1 MSSASLNPATRPEG
15 IDSLVSGVDRYNPSN
30 ISVLEDYLY
39 HQIRNGEYDC
49 FANLAV
55 LKLYQFNP
63 DLYNPDVAINILL
76 KALCAAPLPDFNLCV
91 ALLGQRTAPVDEDT
105 EDHLPALLPE
115 LQRLSSLLLRC
126 RFPAFWAAYA
136 SDALALLRDNYTVE
150 FTGFEDAVREV
161 VVRAVRAT
169 FKRIAR
175 DRLASYF
182 NLQGEELDAYI
193 AKLGWTQEN
202 GVVSVPANPDNT
214 IQASVVRENIQFNQ
228 LQKLISHAY
237 NA

>member
-1 MSSASLNPATRPEG
+1 TFSPSLNPATRPEG
-15 IDSLVSGVDRYNPSN
+15 IDALVSGVDRYNPSN

-55 LKLYQFNP
+55 LKLYAIQL
-63 DLYNPDVAINILL
+63 DLYNPDVAINILP

-91 ALLGQRTAPVDEDT
+91 ALLGQRTASVDEDT
-105 EDHLPALLPE
+105 EDHLPGAPPRAAATLVAAAALPLPGV
-115 LQRLSSLLLRC
+115 LGGVRGRRTRSAARLHRPVHRLRGRC
-126 RFPAFWAAYA
+126 ARG
-136 SDALALLRDNYTVE
+136 R
-150 FTGFEDAVREV
+150 
-161 VVRAVRAT
+161 RAR
-169 FKRIAR
+169 RAR

-193 AKLGWTQEN
+193 AKLGWTQDN

-214 IQASVVRENIQFNQ
+214 IQASVVRENIQFN
-228 LQKLISHAY
+228 
-237 NA
+237 

>member
-1 MSSASLNPATRPEG
+1 MFSASLNPATRPDG
-15 IDSLVSGVDRYNPSN
+15 IKCPYRYNPSN

-63 DLYNPDVAINILL
+63 DLYNPDVAINILP

-91 ALLGQRTAPVDEDT
+91 ALLGQRTA
-105 EDHLPALLPE
+105 
-115 LQRLSSLLLRC
+115 RLSSLLLRC

-136 SDALALLRDNYTVE
+136 SDALALLRDNYPVL
-150 FTGFEDAVREV
+150 FTGFEDAVRDV
-161 VVRAVRAT
+161 VGRGA
-169 FKRIAR
+169 
-175 DRLASYF
+175 
-182 NLQGEELDAYI
+182 ELDAYI
-193 AKLGWTQEN
+193 AKLGWTQDN

-214 IQASVVRENIQFNQ
+214 IQATVVRENI
-228 LQKLISHAY
+228 
-237 NA
+237 

>member
-1 MSSASLNPATRPEG
+1 MSSASLNPSTRPEA
-15 IDSLVSGVDRYNPSN
+15 IDALVSGVDRYNPQN

-39 HQIRNGEYDC
+39 HQIRHREYDA

-63 DLYNPDVAINILL
+63 ELYNPDVVLNILL

-91 ALLGQRTAPVDEDT
+91 ALISDRPVSTDEDT
-105 EDHLPALLPE
+105 EDHVPTLLPE
-115 LQRLSSLLLRC
+115 LQRLSSLLHRC
-126 RFPAFWAAYA
+126 RFPAFWSAYN

-150 FTGFEDAVREV
+150 FAGFEDAVREV
-161 VVRAVRAT
+161 ALRAVRAT
-169 FKRIAR
+169 FKRITT
-175 DRLASYF
+175 DRLSSYL
-182 NLQGEELDAYI
+182 NLQGEALDAYI
-193 AKLGWTQEN
+193 AKLGWAQEN
-202 GVVSVPANPDNT
+202 GVVSIPANPDNQ

-228 LQKLISHAY
+228 LQKLITHAY